1 MLAKPITDALAAGIK
16 AFSDNGT
23 LCDSVPSCYEAAGVG
38 NSTGETSG
46 AVGKMGGG
54 GGVGY
59 GSVIV
64 AGLAAFA
71 VVAV

>member
-46 AVGKMGGG
+46 AVGKMGS

>member
-1 MLAKPITDALAAGIK
+1 MLQNQSSYQFNEELTKRNSPTVREGSAMLAKPITDALAAGIK
-16 AFSDNGT
+16 AFSD
-23 LCDSVPSCYEAAGVG
+23 
-38 NSTGETSG
+38 
-46 AVGKMGGG
+46 
-54 GGVGY
+54 Y